1 MATRVSIALT
11 GPMKGNEQFMK
22 GEYVRYDEDVAAIK
36 AAVKE
41 AVELAVGSIDAV
53 IKPGAKVLVK
63 PNLAFQAPA
72 TSFAVVDP
80 RTLEAVV
87 SYLKEES
94 KAGEVAVGD
103 NPSLGKHIGKARA
116 AFAQSGLQ
124 EAAERGGADRV
135 IYFDETETVHVKIPG
150 ARYLHEADVW
160 KPFLDADV
168 VINLP
173 KMKVHLAK
181 TVTLGLA
188 NWQGILRNDHP
199 SDDGVDGR
207 GLHTNQQGQHR
218 NDIDPKVVDEYRIRK
233 ADLTIVDAV
242 IGMEGQ
248 GPHTGTP
255 IEMGLI
261 IAGTDTVAVDS
272 VTGAC
277 MGFEPKEIPTT
288 RIAFHDGLGEMR
300 LDHIDV
306 VGAPI
311 DEVKKHFLRANGN
324 PVGVWPGLDVLTQQ
338 SCPGCFINIRGA
350 IDNFAMHSGFDLA
363 EYNAKLDD
371 IVFITGGQ
379 PDLEPEYLRGKV
391 VFLVGDCWEW
401 FPSAP
406 KIREALKLARQVIV
420 RAGCTPV
427 YVFAQINEDLIA
439 LGTEAGLLAH
449 VGSGI

>member
-1 MATRVSIALT
+1 VATRVSIART
-11 GPMKGNEQFMK
+11 GDLKGNAQFMA
-22 GEYVRYDEDVAAIK
+22 GEYVRYDEDVKKIR

-41 AVELAVGSIDAV
+41 AVELAIGSLDNV
-53 IKPGAKVLVK
+53 IKPGQKVLVK
-63 PNLAFQAPA
+63 PNLAFQAPP

-103 NPSLGKHIGKARA
+103 NPSLGMHVGKARP

-124 EAAERGGADRV
+124 EAAERGGADRI
-135 IYFDETETVHVKIPG
+135 IYFDETETVHVQVPG

-168 VINLP
+168 VINVP

-199 SDDGVDGR
+199 HEGGKDGK

-255 IEMGLI
+255 IEMNLV
-261 IAGTDTVAVDS
+261 IAGTDTVAVDA
-272 VTGAC
+272 VTSAC
-277 MGFEPKEIPTT
+277 MGFEPSEIPAV
-288 RIAFHDGLGEMR
+288 RIAYHDGLGEMR
-300 LDHIDV
+300 LDQIEV
-306 VGAPI
+306 AGAQI
-311 DEVKKHFLRANGN
+311 AEVMKHFKRANGN
-324 PVGVWPGLDVLTQQ
+324 PVGVWPGLEVLTQQ
-338 SCPGCFINIRGA
+338 TCPGCYVNIRGA

-363 EYNAKLDD
+363 EYRAKLDD
-371 IVFITGGQ
+371 IVFIAGGQ
-379 PDLEPEYLRGKV
+379 PDLDPESVRGKV
-391 VFLVGDCWEW
+391 VFIVGDCWEY

-406 KIREALKLARQVIV
+406 KIREALSLARKVIE
-420 RAGCTPV
+420 RPGCTPV
-427 YVFAQINEDLIA
+427 YVFAQINQDLID

-449 VGSGI
+449 V

>member
-1 MATRVSIALT
+1 MSNARVSIAKT
-11 GPMKGNEQFMK
+11 GEMKGNAQFMA

-36 AAVKE
+36 KAVKA
-41 AVELAVGSIDAV
+41 AVELAVGNIDEI

-80 RTLEAVV
+80 RTLEAIVA
-87 SYLKEES
+87 YLKEES

-103 NPSLGKHIGKARA
+103 NPSLGFHVGKARP

-124 EAAERGGADRV
+124 DAAERGGADRI

-168 VINLP
+168 VINVP

-188 NWQGILRNDHP
+188 NWQGILRNEHP
-199 SDDGVDGR
+199 SDDGKDGK

-218 NDIDPKVVDEYRIRK
+218 NDIDAKVVDEYRVRH
-233 ADLTIVDAV
+233 ADLVIVDAV

-248 GPHTGTP
+248 GPHAGSP
-255 IEMGLI
+255 IEMNLI
-261 IAGTDTVAVDS
+261 LAGTDTVAVDA

-277 MGFEPKEIPTT
+277 MGFDPLEIPAV
-288 RIAFHDGLGEMR
+288 RIAGHDGLGEFH
-300 LDHIDV
+300 LDKIDV
-306 VGAPI
+306 VGEKI
-311 DEVKKHFLRANGN
+311 DDVMRHFLRANGN
-324 PVGVWPGLDVLTQQ
+324 PVGVWPGLEVLTQQ
-338 SCPGCFINIRGA
+338 SCPGCYINIRGA
-350 IDNFAMHSGFDLA
+350 IDNFGLHSGFDIN
-363 EYNAKLDD
+363 EFKDKLGEV
-371 IVFITGGQ
+371 VFITGGQ
-379 PDLEPEYLRGKV
+379 PDLDPESCRDKV
-391 VFLVGDCWEW
+391 VFLVGDCWEY

-406 KIREALKLARQVIV
+406 KIREALTIARQVIE
-420 RAGCTPV
+420 RPGCAPV
-427 YVFAQINEDLIA
+427 YVFAQINSDLID

-449 VGSGI
+449 V

>member
-1 MATRVSIALT
+1 MTDTVVSIALT
-11 GPMKGNEQFMK
+11 GRMKGNEQFMK
-22 GEYVRYDEDVAAIK
+22 GDYVRYDEDVVKIK

-41 AVELAVGSIDAV
+41 AVELAVGSIDNV
-53 IKPGAKVLVK
+53 IKPGQKVLVK
-63 PNLAFQAPA
+63 PNLAFQAPP

-80 RTLEAVV
+80 RTLEAIV

-103 NPSLGKHIGKARA
+103 NPSLGFHVGKARP
-116 AFAQSGLQ
+116 AFEQSGLL
-124 EAAERGGADRV
+124 EAAQRGGADRI
-135 IYFDETETVHVKIPG
+135 IYFDETETVHVRVPG

-168 VINLP
+168 VINVP

-199 SDDGVDGR
+199 KDDGKDGK

-261 IAGTDTVAVDS
+261 IAGTDTVAVDA
-272 VTGAC
+272 VTSAC
-277 MGFEPKEIPTT
+277 MGFQPEEIPTT

-300 LDHIDV
+300 LDHIAV
-306 VGAPI
+306 KGAPI
-311 DEVKKHFLRANGN
+311 AEVKKPFLRANGN
-324 PVGVWPGLDVLTQQ
+324 PVGVWPGLEVLTQQ
-338 SCPGCFINIRGA
+338 TCPGCFVNIRGA

-363 EYNAKLDD
+363 QYKARLDD
-371 IVFITGGQ
+371 VVFIAGGQ
-379 PDLEPEYLRGKV
+379 PDLDPESVRGKV
-391 VFLVGDCWEW
+391 VFLVGDCWEY

-406 KIREALKLARQVIV
+406 KIREALSLARKVIE
-420 RAGCTPV
+420 RPGCAPV
-427 YVFAQINEDLIA
+427 YVFAQINQDLID
-439 LGTEAGLLAH
+439 LGTEAGLLAT
-449 VGSGI
+449 V

>member
-1 MATRVSIALT
+1 MTTRVSIAKT
-11 GPMKGNEQFMK
+11 GELKGNAQFMA
-22 GEYVRYDEDVAAIK
+22 GEYIRYDEDVAKIR

-41 AVELAVGSIDAV
+41 AVELAVGSIDTI
-53 IKPGAKVLVK
+53 IKPGQKVLVK
-63 PNLAFQAPA
+63 PNLAFQAPP

-94 KAGEVAVGD
+94 KAGEIAVGD
-103 NPSLGKHIGKARA
+103 NPSLGKHIGMARP

-124 EAAERGGADRV
+124 EAAERGKADRI
-135 IYFDETETVHVKIPG
+135 IYFDETETVHVKVPG

-168 VINLP
+168 VINVP

-181 TVTLGLA
+181 TVTLGIA
-188 NWQGILRNDHP
+188 NWQGILRNEHP
-199 SDDGVDGR
+199 SDGGVDGK

-277 MGFEPKEIPTT
+277 MGFEPKEVPST
-288 RIAFHDGLGEMR
+288 RIAYHDGLGEMR

-306 VGAPI
+306 VGVPI
-311 DEVKKHFLRANGN
+311 DSVKKHFLRANGN

-338 SCPGCFINIRGA
+338 TCPGCYVNIRGA

-371 IVFITGGQ
+371 IIFIAGGQ
-379 PDLEPEYLRGKV
+379 PDLEPEYCRDKV
-391 VFLVGDCWEW
+391 VFLVGDCWEY

-406 KIREALKLARQVIV
+406 KIREALKLARKVIV

-427 YVFAQINEDLIA
+427 YVFAQINNDLID

-449 VGSGI
+449 V

>member
-1 MATRVSIALT
+1 MSNPRVSIAKT
-11 GPMKGNEQFMK
+11 GELKGNAQFMA
-22 GEYVRYDEDVAAIK
+22 GEYVRYDEDVAKIR

-80 RTLEAVV
+80 RTLEAIVA
-87 SYLKEES
+87 YLKEES

-103 NPSLGKHIGKARA
+103 NPSLGKHIGKARE
-116 AFAQSGLQ
+116 AFAQSGLLD
-124 EAAERGGADRV
+124 ATERGKADRI
-135 IYFDETETVHVKIPG
+135 IYFDEHETVHVKIPG

-168 VINLP
+168 VINVP

-181 TVTLGLA
+181 TVTLGIA

-199 SDDGVDGR
+199 SDDGVDGK

-277 MGFEPKEIPTT
+277 MGFEPKEIPAV
-288 RIAFHDGLGEMR
+288 RIAYHDGLGEMR

-306 VGAPI
+306 AGAPI
-311 DEVKKHFLRANGN
+311 ESVMRHFLRANGN

-338 SCPGCFINIRGA
+338 TCPGCFVNIRGA

-371 IVFITGGQ
+371 IVFIAGGQ
-379 PDLEPEYLRGKV
+379 PDLEPEYVRGKV
-391 VFLVGDCWEW
+391 VFLVGDCWEY

-427 YVFAQINEDLIA
+427 YVFAQINSDLIG

-449 VGSGI
+449 V

>member
-1 MATRVSIALT
+1 MTTRVSIAKT
-11 GPMKGNEQFMK
+11 GELKGNAQFMA
-22 GEYVRYDEDVAAIK
+22 GEYVRYDEDVAKVK

-41 AVELAVGSIDAV
+41 AVELAVGSIDTI
-53 IKPGAKVLVK
+53 IKPGQKVLVK
-63 PNLAFQAPA
+63 PNLAFQAPP

-94 KAGEVAVGD
+94 KAGEIAVGD
-103 NPSLGKHIGKARA
+103 NPSLGKHIGMARP

-124 EAAERGGADRV
+124 EAAERGKADRI
-135 IYFDETETVHVKIPG
+135 IYFDETETVHVKVPG

-168 VINLP
+168 VINVP

-181 TVTLGLA
+181 TVTLGIA
-188 NWQGILRNDHP
+188 NWQGILRNEHP
-199 SDDGVDGR
+199 SDGGVDGK

-277 MGFEPKEIPTT
+277 MGFEPKEVPST
-288 RIAFHDGLGEMR
+288 RIAYHDGLGEMR
-300 LDHIDV
+300 LDHIEVAGAQIADV
-306 VGAPI
+306 M
-311 DEVKKHFLRANGN
+311 KHFLRANGN

-338 SCPGCFINIRGA
+338 TCPGCYVNIRGA

-371 IVFITGGQ
+371 IIFIAGGQ
-379 PDLEPEYLRGKV
+379 PDLEPEYCRDKV
-391 VFLVGDCWEW
+391 VFLVGDCWEY

-406 KIREALKLARQVIV
+406 KIREALKLARKVIV

-427 YVFAQINEDLIA
+427 YVFAQINNDLID

-449 VGSGI
+449 V

>member
-1 MATRVSIALT
+1 MTTRVAISRT
-11 GPMKGNEQFMK
+11 GDLKGNAQFMA
-22 GEYVRYDEDVAAIK
+22 GEYVRYDEDVAKIR
-36 AAVKE
+36 AAVKK
-41 AVELAVGSIDAV
+41 AVELAVGSIDNV
-53 IKPGAKVLVK
+53 IKPGQKVLVK
-63 PNLAFQAPA
+63 PNLAFQAPP

-80 RTLEAVV
+80 RMLEAVV
-87 SYLKEES
+87 AYLKEES
-94 KAGEVAVGD
+94 KAGEIAVGD
-103 NPSLGKHIGKARA
+103 NPSLGKHVGKARP

-124 EAAERGGADRV
+124 EASERGKADRI
-135 IYFDETETVHVKIPG
+135 IYFDETETVHVKVPG
-150 ARYLHEADVW
+150 ARYLKEADVW

-168 VINLP
+168 VINVP

-181 TVTLGLA
+181 TVTLGIA

-199 SDDGVDGR
+199 SEGGVDGK

-255 IEMGLI
+255 IEMNLI
-261 IAGTDTVAVDS
+261 IAGTDTVAVDA
-272 VTGAC
+272 VTSAC
-277 MGFEPKEIPTT
+277 MGFEPAEVPST
-288 RIAFHDGLGEMR
+288 RIAYHDGLGEMR

-306 VGAPI
+306 AGVPI
-311 DEVKKHFLRANGN
+311 ASVKKHFLRANGN

-338 SCPGCFINIRGA
+338 TCPGCFINIRGA
-350 IDNFAMHSGFDLA
+350 IDNFGMHSGFDLA
-363 EYNAKLDD
+363 EYNAKLKD
-371 IVFITGGQ
+371 IVFIAGGQ
-379 PDLEPEYLRGKV
+379 PDLDPEYCRDKV
-391 VFLVGDCWEW
+391 VFLVGDCWEY

-406 KIREALKLARQVIV
+406 RIREALALARKVIV

-427 YVFAQINEDLIA
+427 YVFAQINQDLID

-449 VGSGI
+449 V

>member
-1 MATRVSIALT
+1 MTMPRVAIAKT
-11 GPMKGNEQFMK
+11 GEMKGNAQFMA
-22 GEYVRYDEDVAAIK
+22 GEYVRYDEDVAKIK
-36 AAVKE
+36 AAVKQ
-41 AVELAVGSIDAV
+41 AVELAVGSIDTI

-63 PNLAFQAPA
+63 PNLAFQAPP

-80 RTLEAVV
+80 RMLEAVV
-87 SYLKEES
+87 AYLKEES
-94 KAGEVAVGD
+94 KAGEIAVGD

-124 EAAERGGADRV
+124 DAAERGGADRIV
-135 IYFDETETVHVKIPG
+135 YFDEHETVHVKIPG
-150 ARYLHEADVW
+150 ARYLKEADVW

-168 VINLP
+168 IINVP

-199 SDDGVDGR
+199 SDDSVDGK

-218 NDIDPKVVDEYRIRK
+218 NDIDPKVVDEYRVRQ
-233 ADLTIVDAV
+233 ADLVIVDAV

-255 IEMGLI
+255 IEMNLI
-261 IAGTDTVAVDS
+261 VAGTDTVAVDA

-277 MGFEPKEIPTT
+277 MGFEPKEIPAV
-288 RIAFHDGLGEMR
+288 RIAYHDGLGEMR

-306 VGAPI
+306 VGTPI
-311 DEVKKHFLRANGN
+311 DDVKKHFLRANGN

-338 SCPGCFINIRGA
+338 TCPGCFVNIRGA
-350 IDNFAMHSGFDLA
+350 IDSFAMHSGFDLD
-363 EYNAKLDD
+363 EYKAKLDD
-371 IVFITGGQ
+371 VVFIAGGQ
-379 PDLEPEYLRGKV
+379 PDLDPEYVRNKV
-391 VFLVGDCWEW
+391 VFLVGDCWEY

-406 KIREALKLARQVIV
+406 KIRDALKLARQVIV

-427 YVFAQINEDLIA
+427 YIFAQINQDLIE

-449 VGSGI
+449 V